1 MLRTLCI
8 TPPDLGT
15 LPLAR
20 HSTVPSITTLTREL
34 SSLSLDQAVTR
45 QARLIG
51 QFDPFAGPGT
61 PTSSAGKYC
70 FSASWLLTVT
80 ASLTLPIFN
89 RVWQF

>member
-8 TPPDLGT
+8 TPPEPGT

-20 HSTVPSITTLTREL
+20 HSTVPSITTLAREL
-34 SSLSLDQAVTR
+34 STLSLDQAVSRHT
-45 QARLIG
+45 RLIG

-61 PTSSAGKYC
+61 PTSAGEC
-70 FSASWLLTVT
+70 RSNAPWLLH
-80 ASLTLPIFN
+80 SLPMST

>member
-8 TPPDLGT
+8 TPPEPGT

-20 HSTVPSITTLTREL
+20 HNTVPSITTLAREL
-34 SSLSLDQAVTR
+34 STLSLDQAVTR
-45 QARLIG
+45 HTRLIG

-61 PTSSAGKYC
+61 PTSSAGEYRDN
-70 FSASWLLTVT
+70 ASRLLHN
-80 ASLTLPIFN
+80 LPIFT